1 MFGANE
7 RIGRFEGCS
16 PRCGHVLEGALA
28 VEGKWAAWMRVRQP
42 RIPQIRSRQPNATGA
57 LRVTRNG
64 SSPGATFTV
73 VPADAAQRV
82 SRPRTI
88 RAVGRSSGRLVAPPA
103 AVSGASVAGHPK
115 GAGGRGAVLPSALV
129 ELPARAPFTIRARL
143 ITPLS
148 DGSTRHEPDAVLVV
162 DAMGRIT
169 RVAASRPGTPETD
182 EAIDL
187 RPFLV
192 VPGLVDLHAHLPQ
205 LPNAGIGF
213 GMDLLAWLERHIF
226 PLERHWAD
234 PAIAE
239 RVAPAAFR
247 AMAGAGTTTVLAYG
261 AVYEESLDAAFRAAE
276 AHGIRAVLGKV
287 MMDRVTYDERRSPG
301 SPELTELSLRQ
312 SADLCSRWHG
322 RDGGRLRYAFTPR
335 FAIAC
340 TADLLRESATLA
352 RDAGATWQTHLSE
365 DRGEIEAVKALF
377 PDATDYVDVYDR
389 AGGVGPNAVFAHA
402 VHLSDRELARLI
414 EAGAH
419 VAHCPGSNLFLASG
433 VMPLARYLAAGLSVG
448 MGSDVAA
455 GPEVSIWSSMRI
467 GAYCQNAWRVMLD
480 DEGGLP
486 EVRDALDDPSL
497 LVSRLM
503 FRASSTMIRGTYVR
517 GRRLA
522 TSA

>member
-1 MFGANE
+1 
-7 RIGRFEGCS
+7 
-16 PRCGHVLEGALA
+16 
-28 VEGKWAAWMRVRQP
+28 
-42 RIPQIRSRQPNATGA
+42 
-57 LRVTRNG
+57 
-64 SSPGATFTV
+64 
-73 VPADAAQRV
+73 
-82 SRPRTI
+82 
-88 RAVGRSSGRLVAPPA
+88 
-103 AVSGASVAGHPK
+103 
-115 GAGGRGAVLPSALV
+115 V
-129 ELPARAPFTIRARL
+129 ELPARAPFTLRARL
-143 ITPLS
+143 ITPLN
-148 DGSTRHEPDAVLVV
+148 DGSTLHEPDALVAV
-162 DAMGRIT
+162 DAGGHIA
-169 RVAASRPGTPETD
+169 RVARAEAGTRETD
-182 EAIDL
+182 QALDL
-187 RPFLV
+187 RPFVL

-226 PLERHWAD
+226 PLERRWAD

-261 AVYEESLDAAFRAAE
+261 AVYEESLDVAFRAAE

-335 FAIAC
+335 FAVAC

-365 DRGEIEAVKALF
+365 DRGEIEAVAGLF
-377 PDATDYVDVYDR
+377 PGTRDYVDVYDR

-402 VHLSDRELARLI
+402 VHLSDRELARLV

-433 VMPLARYLAAGLSVG
+433 VMPLARYLRAGLSVG

-480 DEGGLP
+480 DTLPVLAPLDWLRLASLEGARALGLADVTGSLEEGKEADLVVIDPSATAAIDDEGGLA
-486 EVRDALDDPSL
+486 EVRDALADPSL

-503 FRASSTMIRGTYVR
+503 FRASAGMVRASYVR

>member
-1 MFGANE
+1 M
-7 RIGRFEGCS
+7 
-16 PRCGHVLEGALA
+16 
-28 VEGKWAAWMRVRQP
+28 
-42 RIPQIRSRQPNATGA
+42 
-57 LRVTRNG
+57 
-64 SSPGATFTV
+64 
-73 VPADAAQRV
+73 
-82 SRPRTI
+82 
-88 RAVGRSSGRLVAPPA
+88 
-103 AVSGASVAGHPK
+103 
-115 GAGGRGAVLPSALV
+115 
-129 ELPARAPFTIRARL
+129 ELPARAPFTLRARL
-143 ITPLS
+143 ITPLD
-148 DGSTRHEPDAVLVV
+148 DGSTLHEPDALVAV
-162 DAMGRIT
+162 DAGGRIA
-169 RVAASRPGTPETD
+169 RVARAEAGTRETD
-182 EAIDL
+182 EALDL
-187 RPFLV
+187 RPFVL

-226 PLERHWAD
+226 PLERRWAD

-261 AVYEESLDAAFRAAE
+261 AVYEESLDVAFRAAE

-335 FAIAC
+335 FAVAC

-365 DRGEIEAVKALF
+365 DRGEIEAVAGLF
-377 PDATDYVDVYDR
+377 PGTRDYVDVYDR

-402 VHLSDRELARLI
+402 VHLSDRELARLV

-433 VMPLARYLAAGLSVG
+433 VMPLARYLRAGLSVG

-480 DEGGLP
+480 DTLPVLAPLDWLRLASLEGARALGLADVTGSLEEGKEADLVVIDPSATAAIDDDGGLA
-486 EVRDALDDPSL
+486 EVRDALADPSL

-503 FRASSTMIRGTYVR
+503 FRANAAMIRGTYVR

-522 TSA
+522 SSA

>member
-1 MFGANE
+1 
-7 RIGRFEGCS
+7 
-16 PRCGHVLEGALA
+16 
-28 VEGKWAAWMRVRQP
+28 
-42 RIPQIRSRQPNATGA
+42 
-57 LRVTRNG
+57 
-64 SSPGATFTV
+64 
-73 VPADAAQRV
+73 
-82 SRPRTI
+82 
-88 RAVGRSSGRLVAPPA
+88 
-103 AVSGASVAGHPK
+103 
-115 GAGGRGAVLPSALV
+115 V
-129 ELPARAPFTIRARL
+129 ELPARPPFTIRARL
-143 ITPLS
+143 ITPLD
-148 DGSTRHEPDAVLVV
+148 DGSTLHEPDAVLSV
-162 DAMGRIT
+162 DALGRIT
-169 RVAASRPGTPETD
+169 RVAVAETGTRETD
-182 EAIDL
+182 EAIDV
-187 RPFLV
+187 RPFVV

-276 AHGIRAVLGKV
+276 AHGIRVVLGKV

-340 TADLLRESATLA
+340 TADLLRESAALA

-365 DRGEIEAVKALF
+365 DRGEIEAVAGLF
-377 PDATDYVDVYDR
+377 PEARDYVDVYDR

-402 VHLSDRELARLI
+402 VHLSDRELARLV

-480 DEGGLP
+480 DETPVLAPLGWLRLASLEGARALGLADVTGSLEEGKEADLVVIDPSATAAIDDEGGLP
-486 EVRDALDDPSL
+486 EVREALEDPSL

-503 FRASSTMIRGTYVR
+503 FRASSTMVRATYVR